1 MERSSVRTVIDEEKG
16 IMNSMFND
24 FNTIA
29 ELQDV
34 MSTIT
39 IHEIIITGTGQ
50 KKAMD

>member
-1 MERSSVRTVIDEEKG
+1 
-16 IMNSMFND
+16 MFTD

-39 IHEIIITGTGQ
+39 IHEIIITNWT
-50 KKAMD
+50 KKLAD